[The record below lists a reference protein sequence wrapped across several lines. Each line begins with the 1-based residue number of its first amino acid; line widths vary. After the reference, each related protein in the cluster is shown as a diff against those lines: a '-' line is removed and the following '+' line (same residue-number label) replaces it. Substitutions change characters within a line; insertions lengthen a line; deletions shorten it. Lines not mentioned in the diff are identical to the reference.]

1 MKNEKIS
8 VLVVGEHP
16 VVCEGIRMMLASSM
30 DFTLAGETTSGDAAV
45 RALASRPADVVLLD
59 LASDER
65 GLDIISRIVEVAP
78 DAMVLVFTA
87 SHDPDQQRDAL
98 LAGARG
104 IVTMDKRRSVIL
116 EAIRKVAS
124 GELWFERRLLDAV
137 VRRSVRSA
145 HSLDALTERQVEIV
159 SLIGEGLTNAE
170 IAQRLL
176 ISEKTVRNHLTSI
189 FDKFG
194 VSDRLKLLV
203 YASHNGLLSVS
214 MR

>member
-1 MKNEKIS
+1 MKKIS
-8 VLVVGEHP
+8 VLVVCEHP
-16 VVCEGIRMMLASSM
+16 VVCEGIRMMLASSK
-30 DFTLAGETTSGDAAV
+30 DLTLAGETASGDAAV

-59 LASDER
+59 LEPAKR

-78 DAMVLVFTA
+78 DARVLVFTA
-87 SHDPDQQRDAL
+87 SHDPEQQRDAL

-104 IVTMDKRRSVIL
+104 IVTMDKPRSVIL
-116 EAIRKVAS
+116 EALRKVAS
-124 GELWFERRLLDAV
+124 GELWFERRLLNAV

-203 YASHNGLLSVS
+203 YASQNGLLSVS
-214 MR
+214 VK